1 MMVLMIFSSLAMHVN
16 TVGINTKNYLGS
28 GGGIAMV
35 TTQPR
40 QDMNVSFLFVT
51 RFITIH

>member
-1 MMVLMIFSSLAMHVN
+1 MILMIFSSLAMHVN
-16 TVGINTKNYLGS
+16 TVDINPQNYLSS
-28 GGGIAMV
+28 GNGIAMV

-51 RFITIH
+51 RFITIY